1 MNHLIGEEPLQRV
14 RRISPY
20 LGLLALVCST
30 LAATPFEAETVV
42 YTVNYPLA
50 YFAERIGGAAVTVR
64 FPAPAEVDPA
74 FWKPGPETIAAYQA
88 SDLIL
93 LNGAGYA
100 GWTGQASLPRRKLV
114 DTSRSFRDV
123 YLPGEETPAHQHG
136 PAGEH
141 THGQIAF
148 TTWLDPKQ
156 AIAQARAIE
165 MAFARQVP
173 EEQAAFASRANA
185 LVADLERLDC
195 ELAAT
200 LGELESEP
208 LLASHPVYGY
218 LARRYDLDLRPVTW
232 EPGIDPGEAGW
243 QALDALLA
251 DRATR
256 WMLWEAEPLGTTRA
270 KLAARGVGVIVFDTL
285 GNRPAR
291 GDYLSTMNAN
301 TEVLGSAVGHDGTF
315 RPSCAGAK

>member
-14 RRISPY
+14 RRISSF

-30 LAATPFEAETVV
+30 LAATPSEAETVV
-42 YTVNYPLA
+42 YAVNYPLA
-50 YFAERIGGAAVTVR
+50 YFDERIGGAAVTVR

-114 DTSRSFRDV
+114 DTSRSFRDA

-136 PAGEH
+136 PAGAH

-173 EEQAAFASRANA
+173 EEEAAFASRANA
-185 LVADLERLDC
+185 LVADLERLVC

-243 QALDALLA
+243 QALEQLLA
-251 DRATR
+251 ERPER
-256 WMLWEAEPLGTTRA
+256 WMLWEAQPLQATRE
-270 KLAARGVGVIVFDTL
+270 KLEARGVAILVFAVA
-285 GNRPAR
+285 GNRPTS
-291 GDYLSTMNAN
+291 GNFFSTMRDNL
-301 TEVLGSAVGHDGTF
+301 EVLRHTL
-315 RPSCAGAK
+315 R